1 MQKSL
6 ISTVFGLMLIIII
19 IETTSLTSTLP
30 QSGNIPKEAT
40 QVQASQVVPTAPLPA
55 QEQLQSDPTRDASDS
70 SLFLSPPDDTA
81 IAGSPEKPVVSAD
94 SQTVQPDAAGNTST
108 GFWGDITGASGSASV
123 QNGSMPPSDQ
133 APSLSGTSPT
143 QMYVQYETPIPD
155 GEDDLNDFT
164 HANVIPAPTLPP
176 VDTVVIFKEGQ
187 LYEYN
192 ESAISYHLINPPMTI
207 SFNITP
213 ELSTDEKWIPNR
225 DIVKTG
231 EDGKIINVTRPDENS
246 WFRVTVIDKDENAT
260 VVQRDGYGREFDLG
274 TSKSIV
280 IRDAGTYQIQ
290 LEGGYVYADTCITVP
305 RQGNIEP

>member
-30 QSGNIPKEAT
+30 QSGNIPKDAT

-55 QEQLQSDPTRDASDS
+55 QEQLQSDPARASSDS
-70 SLFLSPPDDTA
+70 ALFLSSPDDTA
-81 IAGSPEKPVVSAD
+81 VAGSVEKPPVSTD
-94 SQTVQPDAAGNTST
+94 TQTGQTDAAGNTTT
-108 GFWGDITGASGSASV
+108 GFWGDISGSPGTAAA
-123 QNGSMPPSDQ
+123 QNDSMPPSDQ
-133 APSLSGTSPT
+133 APSLSGTSPN

-164 HANVIPAPTLPP
+164 HARITPAPTLPP
-176 VDTVVIFKEGQ
+176 EDNVVIFKESQ

-192 ESAISYHLINPPMTI
+192 RSAISYHLINPPMTI
-207 SFNITP
+207 FFNITP

-231 EDGKIINVTRPDENS
+231 VDGKIINVTRPDENS

-260 VVQRDGYGREFDLG
+260 VVQKEGYGREFDLG

-280 IRDAGTYQIQ
+280 IRDGGTYQIQ
-290 LEGGYVYADTCITVP
+290 LEGGYVYADTYITVP
-305 RQGNIEP
+305 RKGNIEP